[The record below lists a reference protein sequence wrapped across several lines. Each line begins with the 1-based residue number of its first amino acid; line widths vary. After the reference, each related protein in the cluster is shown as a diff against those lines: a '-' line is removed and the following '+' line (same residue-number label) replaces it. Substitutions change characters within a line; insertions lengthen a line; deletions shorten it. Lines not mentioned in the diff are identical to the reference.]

1 MRRKSYESKGQSC
14 INYRRRQRIGK
25 GIATATAMLK
35 HGAKVVIADIN
46 RETGEA
52 AVQQLSHLGS
62 IHFIEKDTSTKE
74 NAVELVQVTIFQY
87 VKLDILVNNAH
98 ISRLMPFVNT
108 TLEDFE

>member
-25 GIATATAMLK
+25 GIATAMLK
-35 HGAKVVIADIN
+35 HGANVVIADIN
-46 RETGEA
+46 REAGEA
-52 AVQQLSHLGS
+52 AVQQLRQFGS
-62 IHFIEKDTSTKE
+62 ILFIEKDTCRKE
-74 NAVELVQVTIFQY
+74 YAVELVQVTIFQY